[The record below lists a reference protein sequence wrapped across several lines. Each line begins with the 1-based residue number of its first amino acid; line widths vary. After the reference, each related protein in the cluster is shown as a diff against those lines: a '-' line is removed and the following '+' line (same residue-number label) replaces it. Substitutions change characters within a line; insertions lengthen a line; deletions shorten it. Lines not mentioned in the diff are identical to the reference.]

1 MKQLLLYMLAMAIC
15 FGLSAC
21 KEPKAQEV
29 SSQTI
34 PIPDISAMA
43 QTTATVV
50 PSPEWEAYEAVVF
63 GDMTFTD
70 ASTGNTLDI
79 TRLSETITTED
90 IPCSIRQLAVV
101 DLDRDESD
109 ELILWLR
116 LGQDDYAGFVVLRYQ
131 DGAVYGYPRSYR
143 SFLELKQDGTFRLSG
158 GVSYTGFASA
168 SFSGTMG
175 VIFPLAEAETAL
187 LPDGNS
193 TTIYRIHGETVTEEE
208 YLTFEAEQAA
218 KPDALWYESWED
230 YLKNTD
236 LG

>member
-1 MKQLLLYMLAMAIC
+1 MAIC

-21 KEPKAQEV
+21 KETAGQELT
-29 SSQTI
+29 SATI
-34 PIPDISAMA
+34 PIPETAATA
-43 QTTATVV
+43 QTIATAAHSVEQ
-50 PSPEWEAYEAVVF
+50 SAYEAVLS

-70 ASTGNTLDI
+70 ASTGNILDI

-116 LGQDDYAGFVVLRYQ
+116 LGQDDYAGFVILRYQ
-131 DGAVYGYPRSYR
+131 DGTVYGYPRSYR

-208 YLTFEAEQAA
+208 YLTFDAEQAA

>member
-1 MKQLLLYMLAMAIC
+1 MKQLLIYTLAMAIC

-21 KEPKAQEV
+21 KETAGQELT
-29 SSQTI
+29 SATI
-34 PIPDISAMA
+34 PIPETAAAA
-43 QTTATVV
+43 QTIATAAHSVEQ
-50 PSPEWEAYEAVVF
+50 SAYEAVLS
-63 GDMTFTD
+63 GAMAFTD
-70 ASTGNTLDI
+70 ASTGNILDI

-101 DLDRDESD
+101 DLDQDESD

-131 DGAVYGYPRSYR
+131 DGTVYGYPRSYR
-143 SFLELKQDGTFRLSG
+143 SFLALKQDGTFRLSG

-187 LPDGNS
+187 LPDGS
-193 TTIYRIHGETVTEEE
+193 SSTIYRINGETVTEEE
-208 YLTFEAEQAA
+208 YLTFDAEQAA

>member
-1 MKQLLLYMLAMAIC
+1 MKQFLIYTLAMAIC

-21 KEPKAQEV
+21 KETAGQELTSATV
-29 SSQTI
+29 PIPETTAAAQTI
-34 PIPDISAMA
+34 AAAALSVEQA
-43 QTTATVV
+43 
-50 PSPEWEAYEAVVF
+50 AYEAVLS
-63 GDMTFTD
+63 GAMTFTE

-79 TRLSETITTED
+79 TRLSETITTEAL
-90 IPCSIRQLAVV
+90 PCSIRQLAVV
-101 DLDRDESD
+101 DLDQDESD

-116 LGQDDYAGFVVLRYQ
+116 LGQDDYAGFVVLRSQ

-175 VIFPLAEAETAL
+175 VIFPLAEAETGL
-187 LPDGNS
+187 SPDGS
-193 TTIYRIHGETVTEEE
+193 SSTIYRIHGETVTEAE
-208 YLTFEAEQAA
+208 YLAFEAEQAA
-218 KPDALWYESWED
+218 KPDVLWYESWED